1 MILGLKKSPKS
12 ACRIS
17 VNQRVKIFE
26 DRRDNKTKRLED
38 FKTKDIRLSDFSSW
52 WSETY
57 GMILGLKKN
66 LLNQRV
72 ESA

>member
-38 FKTKDIRLSDFSSW
+38 FKTQDIRLSDFSSW
-52 WSETY
+52 
-57 GMILGLKKN
+57 
-66 LLNQRV
+66 
-72 ESA
+72 